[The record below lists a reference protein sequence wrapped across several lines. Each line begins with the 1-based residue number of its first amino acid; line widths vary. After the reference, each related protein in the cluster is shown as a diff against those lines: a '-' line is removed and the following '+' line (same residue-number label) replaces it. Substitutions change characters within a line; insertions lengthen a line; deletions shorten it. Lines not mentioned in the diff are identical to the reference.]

1 MRILI
6 TGITG
11 FVGGHLVEALVSA
24 GGHTLAGISRQA
36 NWPAPL
42 AHLAGAA
49 ELHAAELADGGR
61 VEAVLRQFRPD
72 WLIHLAG
79 YANTGASF
87 REPDRCWADNLGATR
102 SLYDAVA
109 RTDLRPR

>member
-24 GGHTLAGISRQA
+24 GRHVLAGVSRHA
-36 NWPAPL
+36 DWPAPL

-49 ELHAAELADGGR
+49 ELHAAELSDGPR

-72 WLIHLAG
+72 WVFHLAG
-79 YANTGASF
+79 YANTGGSF
-87 REPDRCWADNLGATR
+87 REPDPCWADNLSAAR
-102 SLYDAVA
+102 SLYDAVT
-109 RTDLRPR
+109 R